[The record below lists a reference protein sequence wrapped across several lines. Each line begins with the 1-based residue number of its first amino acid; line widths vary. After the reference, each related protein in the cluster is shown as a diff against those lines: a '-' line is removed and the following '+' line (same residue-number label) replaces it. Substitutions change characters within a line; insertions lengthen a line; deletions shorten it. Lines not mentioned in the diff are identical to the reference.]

1 MAGTVACPDPGPAA
15 GWLLVQVSSASQAVP
30 SPSPGRW
37 SRSPQLQ
44 NLPAQ
49 FPVSWGEG
57 AFLAASVLLEPRS
70 YPLRKPENKHSKT
83 NILLGRLTPAGAGG
97 PQLAEGVSNLK
108 QILPGG
114 VQELP
119 CCRRWRRTHTALLGW
134 HSGLPVRGRGAASTS
149 AFRLPLGRGTG
160 TEGQS
165 EPWRGAAA
173 GGFHVA
179 LLGAGA
185 VDACGRPV
193 SAPPSLLPPLGLRRG
208 QRSGGKPGKKCQGR
222 QGHDSSMPPNAA
234 VKQWAL
240 GNSAC
245 RIVAWDYLGAPLCC
259 SCTKASHL
267 AKISS
272 VSRHCS

>member
-1 MAGTVACPDPGPAA
+1 MAGIAACPDPGPAA
-15 GWLLVQVSSASQAVP
+15 GWLLVQASSASQAVP
-30 SPSPGRW
+30 SPRPGRR
-37 SRSPQLQ
+37 SGSPQLQ

-83 NILLGRLTPAGAGG
+83 NILLGRLSPAGAGG
-97 PQLAEGVSNLK
+97 SQLAEGVSNLK

-119 CCRRWRRTHTALLGW
+119 CCRRWRRTHATLLGW

-149 AFRLPLGRGTG
+149 AFCPPSAGARAARGRASPG
-160 TEGQS
+160 
-165 EPWRGAAA
+165 R
-173 GGFHVA
+173 GFHVA